1 MNISEKNC
9 IQVGISTGT
18 NIALAIVTAVSAIHR
33 PTFSVSGHFI
43 YTAQESDTYEFI
55 IFVNYMNS

>member
-18 NIALAIVTAVSAIHR
+18 NIALAIVAAVSAIHR
-33 PTFSVSGHFI
+33 PTFSVSGHFL
-43 YTAQESDTYEFI
+43 YTELGTTNMLE
-55 IFVNYMNS
+55 